1 MATIGRLV
9 ATISADTSDLKQGLN
24 EATNATSR
32 AASDITDQVKNIA
45 GAFGAY
51 LSADLFLGF
60 VKGSIDAAAQI
71 GKLSQQT
78 GIAVES
84 LSALNYAANL
94 NGASIQ
100 DLDGALKGLAN
111 KMMEATTGSGEAA
124 DVFKALGI
132 SVADASGN
140 LRSSESVLMDMAD
153 AFAGMEDG
161 AGKAALSQK
170 LMEDAGVALIPVLN
184 QGSEGIKALGEE
196 AASLGVIL
204 DKEAAAQ
211 AGAFNQ
217 NLTRLQATTTA
228 LGQTI
233 GVALAPTLNQIAK
246 EFLTA
251 LRGAD
256 DLKGGAD
263 TLRSALSGLY
273 ATGVGVATVFNM
285 AGVSL
290 GGAAAAITAALNG
303 DFAQA
308 RSIMGML
315 GDDLDEVAQ
324 KAADSIRRVA
334 EATGA
339 PVVTPTA
346 GATGGKRPAPVIT
359 PSGGDAGKKGDAAK
373 AAADV
378 MKQAAE
384 VDAFFA
390 DVENAARQRDIDNL
404 NKFLEN
410 LAIRGDARMLEGQTE
425 LERANAQYESE
436 HARLLEAL
444 ELEMITKQEFDALL
458 IEAEAQKQATLT
470 QLTADETA
478 KRTALEQQAAD
489 AELQLKQRNTNAII
503 NLLGMLGTKNKAF
516 AVAAIA
522 LQTYTAFTQNKIATA
537 LAANLAFASQIIP
550 GDPSSLARATAAYNG
565 ALALGAGTGAA
576 IIAAGAI
583 QAAGA
588 FGGGSSGGLSAAGGI
603 GSNLTNTPGSVA
615 VTQAPTIN
623 QTITIRGINEGE
635 LFSGESVRTLID
647 SLIDAQRNGA
657 RIVLA

>member
-9 ATISADTSDLKQGLN
+9 AKISADTSDLKQGLN

-84 LSALNYAANL
+84 LSALNYAASL

-140 LRSSESVLMDMAD
+140 LRSSEAVLMDMAD

-184 QGSEGIKALGEE
+184 QGSDGLRKMRDE
-196 AASLGVIL
+196 AESLGIVL
-204 DKEAAAQ
+204 DAEASKRAAE
-211 AGAFNQ
+211 FNQ
-217 NLTRLQATTTA
+217 NLTRLDAMATT

-233 GVALAPTLNQIAK
+233 GNALIPALNNLIN
-246 EFLTA
+246 EFLTGIKHA
-251 LRGAD
+251 NGFWD
-256 DLKGGAD
+256 
-263 TLRSALSGLY
+263 ALSTFGTINPFRDLQGNLK
-273 ATGVGVATVFNM
+273 ATRG
-285 AGVSL
+285 SIDEL
-290 GGAAAAITAALNG
+290 TAARERYIKAGSDTSSIDTALATEKRRLEYLK
-303 DFAQA
+303 DIERQQA
-308 RSIMGML
+308 LI
-315 GDDLDEVAQ
+315 A
-324 KAADSIRRVA
+324 
-334 EATGA
+334 
-339 PVVTPTA
+339 A
-346 GATGGKRPAPVIT
+346 GAESGDAISRRMRTGERKAAPVIT

-425 LERANAQYESE
+425 LERANAQYEAE